1 MDDDASSSCL
11 CLAHSSSWLC
21 PFSWAM
27 AAAAADAYC
36 QACFLSTSQQHRC
49 ALLAQLPVDAAASV
63 YLCHHHS
70 AHPLHAHS
78 HRAVLLK
85 AFVTSA
91 VTLLPG
97 QPDPY
102 QHIAALLTNTTRLQ
116 QGRQLLLQPGRGF
129 LQALAAQLQPGC
141 SLQRRRGCAGALR
154 NVAISAE
161 VRGRGWKGCSWFFVT
176 TCVGLFLPGWRVGGK
191 GAVGVRDSV

>member
-1 MDDDASSSCL
+1 
-11 CLAHSSSWLC
+11 
-21 PFSWAM
+21 
-27 AAAAADAYC
+27 
-36 QACFLSTSQQHRC
+36 
-49 ALLAQLPVDAAASV
+49 
-63 YLCHHHS
+63 
-70 AHPLHAHS
+70 
-78 HRAVLLK
+78 VLLK

-161 VRGRGWKGCSWFFVT
+161 VSRGGERAGCYVRTFVGT
-176 TCVGLFLPGWRVGGK
+176 ALV
-191 GAVGVRDSV
+191 